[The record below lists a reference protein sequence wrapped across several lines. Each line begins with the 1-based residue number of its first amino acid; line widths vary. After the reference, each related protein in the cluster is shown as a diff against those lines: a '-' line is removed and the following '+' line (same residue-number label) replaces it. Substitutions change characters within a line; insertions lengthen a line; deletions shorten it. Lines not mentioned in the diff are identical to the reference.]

1 MAAKKRG
8 TSEDGY
14 NKTFPRILRELIEQN
29 NTTIQAVANQI
40 GITRQAVSQYC
51 NGETQPNG
59 ETLLKIAD
67 YFGVSCDYLLRGVS
81 SENISIERDLGL
93 SNKSVE
99 ILKALKRLDDARNKA
114 SFEMFEQ
121 ASKESFFKVFN
132 AYIENMEH
140 DRIICDIAE
149 LAALEKC
156 DFSFDYT
163 NPSSYKAVRRI
174 IGEKEQ
180 TTSDMCNDCMS
191 AVAIL
196 EAHGCKVLSPQD
208 ARDYLI
214 SEAASREEC
223 YFENVLLDLAHDNR
237 IPFFHTLRY
246 DGKTCSVFEY
256 VDNCIEEIVRG
267 VERFRENMEK
277 NYADDNE
284 TE

>member
-1 MAAKKRG
+1 MAAKKRD

-67 YFGVSCDYLLRGVS
+67 FFGVSCDYLLRGIS
-81 SENISIERDLGL
+81 AENISIQADLGL
-93 SNKSVE
+93 SEKSVE

-121 ASKESFFKVFN
+121 ASEESFFKVFN

-140 DRIICDIAE
+140 DRIICVIAE

-163 NPSSYKAVRRI
+163 NPSSYKVVHRI
-174 IGEKEQ
+174 TGEKEQ
-180 TTSDMCNDCMS
+180 TTFDICRDCMS

-246 DGKTCSVFEY
+246 DGKPCSVFEY
-256 VDNCIEEIVRG
+256 VDNCIAAIQRN
-267 VERFRENMEK
+267 VERFRVAMEQ